1 MKSTARFP
9 IPDCIGMK
17 GKASIAS
24 RKSFTAFLTLP
35 SGVRDQRRFFFGA
48 GRSASG
54 LVSSNQSTTSVN
66 GAEGAFGRVAQAAGG
81 SLGFQVGPQGIN

>member
-1 MKSTARFP
+1 MMKSTARFP

-24 RKSFTAFLTLP
+24 RKSFTAFLTFP

-48 GRSASG
+48 FWSASG
-54 LVSSNQSTTSVN
+54 LVSSNQSTTLVH
-66 GAEGAFGRVAQAAGG
+66 GAYGPLRRV
-81 SLGFQVGPQGIN
+81 P